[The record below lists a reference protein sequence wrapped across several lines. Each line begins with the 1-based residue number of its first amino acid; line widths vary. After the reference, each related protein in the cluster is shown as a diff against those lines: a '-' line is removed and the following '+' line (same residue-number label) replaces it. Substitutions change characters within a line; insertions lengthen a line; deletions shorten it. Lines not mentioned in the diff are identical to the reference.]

1 MASLFGEVATEF
13 GGTVKDLATQK
24 REERLLDEEQQR
36 ELQLAKQRMTHES
49 GLLDRRI
56 GADDLRETRRQEYET
71 TMYDME
77 TKARQTESE
86 ADRTASYD
94 EALLG
99 SQTDIIQ
106 SLIRANATRSASGAG
121 SMSGGGWKV
130 NMQPDTTVMDPETGQ
145 MVVRPGSRTAMSET
159 HGAYE
164 LRGDYAFPAGD
175 PNPQVYPF
183 ASKDEQR
190 NAESLLFNGTKSEQE
205 FKDQFGYVPTTWI
218 YGKVTNDKPDIRGQL
233 DSYGIEL
240 PWAKKA
246 GKGERRGGTES
257 EQIEKR
263 RYGGPEVAGPQ
274 ATAPMKPSLEEVS
287 AGPQRDANI
296 AAKGGLNE
304 TLEAAY
310 RASGAPEGTFARNA
324 GQPAVADRI
333 GDIPTQADAGLLT
346 QGQASEEAPVEQG
359 GQLGPTRAAAEALP
373 APDLSDADAVEIAE
387 AVSKMSTKQLQ
398 SSGQL
403 SDEITDPLGAFKEMG
418 GILAVPFQ
426 KPATPRHPRSE

>member
-36 ELQLAKQRMTHES
+36 EMQLAKQRMTHES
-49 GLLDRRI
+49 SQLDRRI
-56 GADDLRETRRQEYET
+56 GADDLRETRRQDYET

-86 ADRTASYD
+86 ADRTASYS
-94 EALLG
+94 EAMLG

-183 ASKDEQR
+183 ASKVEQS
-190 NAESLLFNGTKSEQE
+190 NAES
-205 FKDQFGYVPTTWI
+205 
-218 YGKVTNDKPDIRGQL
+218 
-233 DSYGIEL
+233 
-240 PWAKKA
+240 
-246 GKGERRGGTES
+246 
-257 EQIEKR
+257 
-263 RYGGPEVAGPQ
+263 
-274 ATAPMKPSLEEVS
+274 
-287 AGPQRDANI
+287 
-296 AAKGGLNE
+296 
-304 TLEAAY
+304 
-310 RASGAPEGTFARNA
+310 
-324 GQPAVADRI
+324 
-333 GDIPTQADAGLLT
+333 
-346 QGQASEEAPVEQG
+346 
-359 GQLGPTRAAAEALP
+359 
-373 APDLSDADAVEIAE
+373 
-387 AVSKMSTKQLQ
+387 
-398 SSGQL
+398 
-403 SDEITDPLGAFKEMG
+403 
-418 GILAVPFQ
+418 
-426 KPATPRHPRSE
+426 